1 MRVLDAG
8 VVVDLLVGRLDETA
22 LGGEEVGVPHLLDS
36 EVTNVLR
43 RLVLRGD
50 LTAEQG
56 DAAMA
61 RFLQL
66 DLERFPADRLRPRMW
81 DLREDLTAYD
91 ATYVALAGASP
102 VSAVTAGPIRR
113 RRKVTRSATTGSWS
127 TMRTCSATPSPPS
140 SPPPTPWPSW
150 TGNAPGCA
158 PRSPHCSPAPARED
172 RPGE

>member
-56 DAAMA
+56 DAAIA
-61 RFLQL
+61 RFVQL
-66 DLERFPADRLRPRMW
+66 ELERFPADWLRARMW
-81 DLREDLTAYD
+81 GLREDLTAYD
-91 ATYVALAGASP
+91 ATYVALAEAVGA
-102 VSAVTAGPIRR
+102 TALL
-113 RRKVTRSATTGSWS
+113 TTDARLAG
-127 TMRTCSATPSPPS
+127 
-140 SPPPTPWPSW
+140 
-150 TGNAPGCA
+150 APGLRCTV
-158 PRSPHCSPAPARED
+158 RVV
-172 RPGE
+172 